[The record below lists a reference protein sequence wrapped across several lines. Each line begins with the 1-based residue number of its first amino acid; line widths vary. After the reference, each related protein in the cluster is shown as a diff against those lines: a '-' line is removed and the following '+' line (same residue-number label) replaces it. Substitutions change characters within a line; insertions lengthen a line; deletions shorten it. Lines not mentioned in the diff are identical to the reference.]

1 MANRTKA
8 LLAIGIF
15 TFMSTLDGSI
25 VNIAL
30 PTMSRELHT
39 STAQITWV
47 VTIYLIVISAIIL
60 IFGRLSDLIGKA
72 KVTKIGWGIFIL
84 GSFLAGLNLGMGLAF
99 LLVARVIQAIG
110 ASMMMATS
118 FGIIAQIFPAENRA
132 RALAINTM
140 FVSVGSIAGPAL
152 GGVILQIAS
161 WNYIFWIN
169 VPIGILAWI
178 FGNRALPTRN
188 GQGQLSDID
197 LKGGALMS
205 GVIILLFLALNF
217 GMTLGWTNPL
227 ILIAVLLGILLFIA
241 FIVTEKRSENPLLN
255 LGIFKSKLFSLSLIM
270 ALFNFT
276 VSMFASILLPFYLQD
291 YRAFGP
297 GIAGMFMM
305 CYPLSMLIFSP
316 IAGIIADKIDKE
328 LVTFI
333 GISGI
338 VISQIGYLMIHQT
351 TPSWWIVLVLLIQ
364 GGSVGIFQSP
374 NNALIMET
382 VDRKYLG
389 IAGSVNS
396 LARNVAFVL
405 GTSLATIILF
415 FSMSKMTGQKVTS
428 YLPDQPEIFLNG
440 MHVAFIFALCFTLIT
455 WILALSRLL
464 GRKKIQA

>member
-351 TPSWWIVLVLLIQ
+351 TPSW
-364 GGSVGIFQSP
+364 
-374 NNALIMET
+374 
-382 VDRKYLG
+382 
-389 IAGSVNS
+389 
-396 LARNVAFVL
+396 
-405 GTSLATIILF
+405 
-415 FSMSKMTGQKVTS
+415 
-428 YLPDQPEIFLNG
+428 
-440 MHVAFIFALCFTLIT
+440 
-455 WILALSRLL
+455 
-464 GRKKIQA
+464 

>member
-205 GVIILLFLALNF
+205 GVIILLF
-217 GMTLGWTNPL
+217 
-227 ILIAVLLGILLFIA
+227 
-241 FIVTEKRSENPLLN
+241 S
-255 LGIFKSKLFSLSLIM
+255 
-270 ALFNFT
+270 
-276 VSMFASILLPFYLQD
+276 
-291 YRAFGP
+291 
-297 GIAGMFMM
+297 
-305 CYPLSMLIFSP
+305 
-316 IAGIIADKIDKE
+316 
-328 LVTFI
+328 
-333 GISGI
+333 
-338 VISQIGYLMIHQT
+338 H
-351 TPSWWIVLVLLIQ
+351 
-364 GGSVGIFQSP
+364 
-374 NNALIMET
+374 
-382 VDRKYLG
+382 
-389 IAGSVNS
+389 
-396 LARNVAFVL
+396 
-405 GTSLATIILF
+405 
-415 FSMSKMTGQKVTS
+415 
-428 YLPDQPEIFLNG
+428 
-440 MHVAFIFALCFTLIT
+440 
-455 WILALSRLL
+455 
-464 GRKKIQA
+464 